1 MTTTELGTSDRS
13 RAERRDELLTVPELL
28 DELGGV
34 SRRTFFRWRELG
46 RAPRCL
52 KLPNGQLRVRRSD
65 LTSWLGS
72 CTEAGS

>member
-1 MTTTELGTSDRS
+1 MRATELEAPSAS
-13 RAERRDELLTVPELL
+13 FASQSDELLTVAQLL
-28 DELGGV
+28 DELGCV

-65 LTSWLGS
+65 LASWLGS
-72 CTEAGS
+72 CTEGAP

>member
-1 MTTTELGTSDRS
+1 MRTIELDAVDRS
-13 RAERRDELLTVPELL
+13 PAARTDELLTVAQLL
-28 DELGGV
+28 GELGGV

-65 LTSWLGS
+65 LASWLGS
-72 CTEAGS
+72 CTEAAP

>member
-1 MTTTELGTSDRS
+1 MTSTELDVVGRFS
-13 RAERRDELLTVPELL
+13 AGRRDELLTVAQLL

-52 KLPNGQLRVRRSD
+52 KLPDGQLPVRRSD
-65 LTSWLGS
+65 LASWLGS
-72 CTEAGS
+72 CTETTP

>member
-1 MTTTELGTSDRS
+1 MTSTELDVVGRS
-13 RAERRDELLTVPELL
+13 STGRRDELLTVAQLL

-65 LTSWLGS
+65 LASWLGS
-72 CTEAGS
+72 CTEKTP

>member
-1 MTTTELGTSDRS
+1 MELEAPSASFASLG
-13 RAERRDELLTVPELL
+13 DELLTVAQLL

-65 LTSWLGS
+65 LASWLGS
-72 CTEAGS
+72 CTEGAP

>member
-1 MTTTELGTSDRS
+1 MSTFELDAVGTAARP
-13 RAERRDELLTVPELL
+13 DELLTVAQLL

-52 KLPNGQLRVRRSD
+52 KLPNGQLRVRRSE
-65 LTSWLGS
+65 LAVWLGS
-72 CTEAGS
+72 CTEPTP